1 MNTVDQIVE
10 QSRKLSPAAQRVV
23 RHAVIEIAD
32 QMQRAAMEKLQSLSE
47 AEIEQMA
54 KDCGLSVEETKSTI
68 VSLKS
73 APLD

>member
-10 QSRKLSPAAQRVV
+10 QSRKLSPAAQRVL
-23 RHAVIEIAD
+23 RYTVIEVAD
-32 QMQRAAMEKLQSLSE
+32 QMQRAAMEKLKNLSE

-54 KDCGLSVEETKSTI
+54 KDCGLSVEEAKSTI